1 MNNKVYVEDIQ
12 DSAEKILSETGYTA
26 VAKAYIL
33 YRKER
38 ENSRNAA
45 QRVIN
50 YKNIMNSYLKVE
62 DWRVKENSTV
72 TYSIGGLILS
82 NSCLLYTSRCV

>member
-1 MNNKVYVEDIQ
+1 MKAFEATNTLCSDDILDILALRVSSDIQDKIMNNKVYVEDIQ
-12 DSAEKILSETGYTA
+12 DSAEKILSETGYTS

-50 YKNIMNSYLKVE
+50 YKNIINSY
-62 DWRVKENSTV
+62 
-72 TYSIGGLILS
+72 
-82 NSCLLYTSRCV
+82 